1 MSSHFTSPRAPGT
14 LGIALALCL
23 GLVCAAP
30 AAFPSPQTAATAA
43 SASASSAQSN
53 TPAIKKKR
61 RTRRHHSSRQP
72 YQKAPTPDRISEIQ
86 SVLSR
91 DGYYQGSPN
100 GKWDSSTVA
109 ALQKFQS
116 SQGLDPTGKLD
127 ALSLQKLGLG
137 SDVAGVSAPKEAA
150 PPSTAAPA
158 DHTPKPQP
166 QTEPAS
172 TPQLP
177 QSQPQ
182 SHPAQPL
189 PQSKPAPPPTKPETP
204 PQPTPQQKL
213 LL

>member
-1 MSSHFTSPRAPGT
+1 MTSHFTSPRAAGT
-14 LGIALALCL
+14 LAIALAVCL

-30 AAFPSPQTAATAA
+30 AAFASPQAAATAA
-43 SASASSAQSN
+43 QSKS
-53 TPAIKKKR
+53 PAAKKR
-61 RTRRHHSSRQP
+61 KKSRRHHSSRQP
-72 YQKAPTPDRISEIQ
+72 SQKAPTPDRISEIQ

-137 SDVAGVSAPKEAA
+137 SEVAGVSAPRAAA
-150 PPSTAAPA
+150 PPSTAVPA
-158 DHTPKPQP
+158 DHAPKPQP

-177 QSQPQ
+177 QSQLQ
-182 SHPAQPL
+182 SQPAQPL

-213 LL
+213 PL